1 MRKPA
6 LKAVYEPRG
15 AALEYAPLAVNLFT
29 GCSHGCKYCYAPGV
43 LRMGR
48 DAFHSYPKV
57 RDNILDLLN
66 HDCEIMA
73 RAGDTREILLC
84 FTTDPYQDNAEFM
97 DVTRSALGI
106 LEHHKRPF
114 TVLTKGGTR
123 ATRDFDILKAAGA
136 RFGTSLVWSNDR
148 ARAQHEPCAAPVRDR
163 QDAIFKAHDMGIPT
177 WVSLEPVID
186 TAHAYEVVY
195 TMLPW
200 VDRWAI
206 GIALGKMDAKRRAD
220 LLGFCRRVNAI
231 VPPERLQIKNSLK
244 AIWEEVVK

>member
-114 TVLTKGGTR
+114 TVLTKGGML
-123 ATRDFDILKAAGA
+123 ACRDFDILKAAGA
-136 RFGTSLVWSNDR
+136 RFGTSMVWHRDAYR
-148 ARAQHEPCAAPVRDR
+148 AEHEPNAASVRDR
-163 QDAIFKAHDMGIPT
+163 QWAIWNAHIMGIHT

-186 TAHAYEVVY
+186 AEQAYRVVHDNHQ
-195 TMLPW
+195 M
-200 VDRWAI
+200 VDLWAV
-206 GIALGKMDAKRRAD
+206 GVARGKMDAKRRAD
-220 LLGFCRRVNAI
+220 LVEFCRRVRAY
-231 VPPERLQIKNSLK
+231 VPPEKLQIKNSLK
-244 AIWEEVVK
+244 AIWEESAK